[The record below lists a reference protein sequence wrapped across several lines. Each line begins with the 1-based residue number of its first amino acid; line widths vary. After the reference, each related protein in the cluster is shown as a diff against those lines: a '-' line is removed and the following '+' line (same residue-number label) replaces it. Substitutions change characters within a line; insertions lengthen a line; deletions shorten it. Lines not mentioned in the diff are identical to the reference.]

1 MTWAR
6 IFGSS
11 LLPEEEYEP
20 DFEDEEG
27 ELYWPGQCKMGE
39 GLGWLCLMG
48 KAMIQEFGKGIGYK
62 GVEGVIK
69 KEEEVMRSREMRNG
83 GPPPPSGLHR
93 PPSVPHPQSR
103 NGNPSHHMGPGP
115 SHSAWSGNRPSEGSI
130 AGHKR

>member
-11 LLPEEEYEP
+11 LLPTEEYEP

-48 KAMIQEFGKGIGYK
+48 KAMIKEFGKGIGYK

-69 KEEEVMRSREMRNG
+69 KEEFVRGRDMGRETQMRNG
-83 GPPPPSGLHR
+83 GGPPSMPYPPPSMPLHGTPSGHGSWNR
-93 PPSVPHPQSR
+93 PP
-103 NGNPSHHMGPGP
+103 
-115 SHSAWSGNRPSEGSI
+115 EL
-130 AGHKR
+130 KR